1 MDKEI
6 PKNIIMRRSAK
17 GWIVGIGSAAAV
29 TAGLILL
36 FSIFAPAVK
45 SNDLISGT
53 VDEGPLE
60 VTVSASGR
68 IVPSYEEIINSPV
81 ETCILNVFAQP
92 GDSVHKGMPLLELDL
107 EEEEVA
113 LGKLRDDRTVKE
125 QELRQLK
132 LNNRTE
138 LSDLEMRIEVNEA
151 NVSKLAMN
159 VANERRLD
167 SLGSGTGDRVREAET
182 AYKTAVLEL
191 KQLRLRL
198 ANERQRAAAAE
209 TGQKLNIGSS
219 DREIAQMEKTIHRGS
234 IPAPR
239 DGILTFIASGLGSR
253 IGAGEKVAVVSDL
266 SSFRIIGEIAEG
278 NSSRIVIGTNVAV
291 RINGARLTGKISNI
305 TPEAKQGIVS
315 FVVTLDNPRD
325 SRLRSGA
332 RAELNVSADFKSH
345 VTRLPNGPY
354 YKGSG
359 TYRLF
364 VYTADDE
371 LERRSAELGDCNRE
385 YVEVVSGLKPGDRVI
400 LNDMQSHQNKQRLKI
415 KK

>member
-6 PKNIIMRRSAK
+6 PKNIILRRSAK
-17 GWIVGIGSAAAV
+17 RWIAGTACAAAV
-29 TAGLILL
+29 IVGLL
-36 FSIFAPAVK
+36 FLSSIFAPTVK
-45 SNDLISGT
+45 RGDLISGT

-81 ETCILNVFAQP
+81 ETRILNVFAQP
-92 GDSVHKGMPLLELDL
+92 GDSVRKGMPLLELDL

-113 LGKLRDDRTVKE
+113 LGKLRDSRTVKE

-138 LSDLEMRIEVNEA
+138 LSDLEMEIAVNEA
-151 NVSKLAMN
+151 NVSRLALN

-182 AYKTAVLEL
+182 AYKAAVLEL

-209 TGQKLNIGSS
+209 TGQQLNIGSTER
-219 DREIAQMEKTIHRGS
+219 DIAQMEKTIHRGS
-234 IPAPR
+234 IPAPL

-278 NSSRIVIGTNVAV
+278 SISRIVIGANVAV
-291 RINGARLTGKISNI
+291 RINGGRLTGKISNI

-332 RAELNVSADFKSH
+332 RAELNVSTDFKSR

-359 TYRLF
+359 SYRLF
-364 VYTADDE
+364 VYTSDDQ
-371 LERRSAELGDCNRE
+371 LEQRTVELGDCNRE
-385 YVEVVSGLKPGDRVI
+385 YVELISGLKPGDRIV
-400 LNDMQSHQNKQRLKI
+400 LNDMQSFQNKKRLKI

>member
-1 MDKEI
+1 MDKKI
-6 PKNIIMRRSAK
+6 PTNIIMRRSAK
-17 GWIVGIGSAAAV
+17 RWIVGIGSTATV
-29 TAGLILL
+29 TAGLIFL
-36 FSIFAPAVK
+36 FSIFAPSVK
-45 SNDLISGT
+45 SSDLISGT
-53 VDEGPLE
+53 VDEGQLE

-68 IVPSYEEIINSPV
+68 VVPSYEEIINSPV
-81 ETCILNVFAQP
+81 ETRILNVFAQP
-92 GDSVHKGMPLLELDL
+92 GDSVRKGMPLLELDL

-113 LGKLRDDRTVKE
+113 LGKLRDNRTVKE

-132 LNNRTE
+132 LNNHIE

-151 NVSKLAMN
+151 NVSRLAMN

-209 TGQKLNIGSS
+209 TGQKLNIGSA
-219 DREIAQMEKTIHRGS
+219 DRDIAQMEKTIHRGS
-234 IPAPR
+234 IPAPL
-239 DGILTFIASGLGSR
+239 DGILTFIVSGLGSR

-278 NSSRIVIGTNVAV
+278 SSSRIVIGTNVAV

-325 SRLRSGA
+325 SRLRSGI
-332 RAELNVSADFKSH
+332 RAELNVSADYKSH

-364 VYTADDE
+364 VYTTDDE
-371 LERRSAELGDCNRE
+371 LEQRSVELGDCNRE
-385 YVEVVSGLKPGDRVI
+385 YVEVKSGLKPSDRVV
-400 LNDMQSHQNKQRLKI
+400 LNDMQSYQNKKRLKI